1 MTDEETD
8 DWHEYDPCDPADE
21 CDHAEADI
29 DLLTGELSC
38 RCGLRRAATAQEI
51 AAESRWQ
58 TEYSR
63 KENEAAM
70 GDHLEQHNTEL
81 DARSA
86 T

>member
-8 DWHEYDPCDPADE
+8 DWHDYDPYDPTDE

-29 DLLTGELSC
+29 DLVTGQLSC
-38 RCGLRRAATAQEI
+38 HCGLSRAATVHELD
-51 AAESRWQ
+51 AEMRWQ
-58 TEYSR
+58 AEYAQQQH
-63 KENEAAM
+63 EAAM
-70 GDHLEQHNTEL
+70 EYEREQHNTEL